1 MRGMAGAG
9 RGANRGTTGKVEL
22 IDTVFEVIDMRS
34 FSNLWFWI
42 VLAVLWSSTS
52 YWVLGVPFE
61 MIQQARRE
69 GGKVQ
74 QDVED
79 LVRINTSRLL
89 MMVERSGVIG
99 VALLSF
105 WGTGLA
111 LLAFYYDVEFA
122 QALFLLLAPLTVVV
136 WQSVRASRRIAA
148 EGMDAETLY
157 RALIWHRRVTQ
168 VIGMLAIMVTALYGT
183 WQNVNVSI
191 LN

>member
-1 MRGMAGAG
+1 MRGETSEQARAAG
-9 RGANRGTTGKVEL
+9 KLEL

-52 YWVLGVPFE
+52 YWVLGVPFDL
-61 MIQQARRE
+61 IQQARRE
-69 GGKVQ
+69 GGQAQ
-74 QDVED
+74 QDLVD

-89 MMVERSGVIG
+89 MMVDRSGVIG

-122 QALFLLLAPLTVVV
+122 QALFLLLAPLTLVV
-136 WQSVRASRRIAA
+136 WQSIRTSRRIAFA
-148 EGMDAETLY
+148 DMDAEALH
-157 RALIWHRRVTQ
+157 RALIRLRRVTQ
-168 VIGMLAIMVTALYGT
+168 VIGMLAITVTALYGT
-183 WQNVNVSI
+183 WQNISVSI
-191 LN
+191 LH

>member
-1 MRGMAGAG
+1 
-9 RGANRGTTGKVEL
+9 
-22 IDTVFEVIDMRS
+22 MRS

-148 EGMDAETLY
+148 EGLRGRRTTGATRRIRYRPEPTGSTRGHPADAV
-157 RALIWHRRVTQ
+157 RGAQ
-168 VIGMLAIMVTALYGT
+168 
-183 WQNVNVSI
+183 
-191 LN
+191 

>member
-1 MRGMAGAG
+1 L
-9 RGANRGTTGKVEL
+9 EL

-42 VLAVLWSSTS
+42 VLAVMWSSTS
-52 YWVLGVPFE
+52 YWVLGVPFD

-69 GGKVQ
+69 GGHVQ
-74 QDVED
+74 KDLED

-89 MMVERSGVIG
+89 MMVDRSGVVG
-99 VALLSF
+99 VGLLCF
-105 WGTGLA
+105 WGTGVA

-122 QALFLLLAPLTVVV
+122 QALFLLLAPLTLVV

-148 EGMDAETLY
+148 GGMDAEALH
-157 RALIWHRRVTQ
+157 RALIRHRRVTQ
-168 VIGMLAIMVTALYGT
+168 VIGMLSISITALYGT

-191 LN
+191 LH